1 MCLKMSKLRDPV
13 SSITHMVGAV
23 LAIPIW
29 ASLVFLSIENATTW
43 HAVGVFVFGMSLFLL
58 YAASATYH
66 AVNVE
71 ESKILIFRRIDH
83 MMIFV
88 LIAGTYTPIC
98 LVVLHGTVGI
108 ALLILV
114 WSIAIFGILTKL
126 FWFNAPRWL
135 STAIYVVMG
144 WSALLV
150 LPPLFESM
158 PIEGLMWLLL
168 GGILYTVGAV
178 IYATKW
184 PRLTEKWIGFH
195 EIFHIFVLAA
205 TACHVIFM
213 YRYVLPYM
221 W

>member
-43 HAVGVFVFGMSLFLL
+43 HAVGFFVFGMSLFLL

>member
-1 MCLKMSKLRDPV
+1 MISKLRDPI
-13 SSITHMVGAV
+13 SSLTHMVGAI
-23 LAIPIW
+23 LAIPILI
-29 ASLVFLSIENATTW
+29 SLVYLSLEYATPW
-43 HAVGVFVFGMSLFLL
+43 HALGFFVFGVSLFLL

-66 AVNVE
+66 AVHAK
-71 ESKILIFRRIDH
+71 ESTIQFLRRIDH

-98 LVVLHGTVGI
+98 LVMLHGTVGI
-108 ALLILV
+108 ALLTLV
-114 WSIAIFGILTKL
+114 WSMAIAGVLVKL
-126 FWFNAPRWL
+126 FWLNAPRWL
-135 STAIYVVMG
+135 STVLYVVMG

-150 LPPLFESM
+150 FKPILEIIPPKDF
-158 PIEGLMWLLL
+158 GLLLL

-184 PRLTEKWIGFH
+184 PKITGKWIGFH

-205 TACHVIFM
+205 TACHVLFM
-213 YRYVLPYM
+213 YRIVLPFM